1 MSARLVLADEPGAWV
16 EIDFGGR
23 SYVAR
28 MDPMWLGADALAGL
42 FERPHMVRRLFKEAD
57 AVSLMIAD
65 PLGRRVIKL
74 LETYL
79 DAVGLGFRGLGF
91 LCVGLENLDLLEVD
105 LLRIGFEVRDWLD
118 PEGSLS
124 SRRMALLIADFKE
137 RPETQIGAKSFGIF
151 PADKSAL
158 VAAEAIAAHVDDEN
172 YRHRFLKSPDEL
184 AAEAVKAQEAK
195 EKRKVI
201 AEQRESEIVLAPV
214 GEKSF
219 SEASEKSRV
228 ALAELIASQG
238 E

>member
-1 MSARLVLADEPGAWV
+1 
-16 EIDFGGR
+16 
-23 SYVAR
+23 
-28 MDPMWLGADALAGL
+28 MWLGAENLAGL

-105 LLRIGFEVRDWLD
+105 LLRIGLDIRDWLD
-118 PEGSLS
+118 PEKSLS
-124 SRRMALLIADFKE
+124 SRRIALLIADFKE
-137 RPETQIGAKSFGIF
+137 RPETQIGAKSFGIY
-151 PADKSAL
+151 PADKAAM

-228 ALAELIASQG
+228 ALAELIASQR